1 MDKGLERALLIKE
14 QAVIQAWLKNND
26 WKFNKVF
33 IGEWEETDP
42 RWVEYKEQRAVK
54 RARLDSIKKALGI

>member
-14 QAVIQAWLKNND
+14 QAVIQAWFVNND

-33 IGEWEETDP
+33 IGEWADTDP
-42 RWVEYKEQRAVK
+42 RWLEYKEQRAIK
-54 RARLDSIKKALGI
+54 RARLDEIKKALGV